1 MQQDLMTTPTDY
13 TTFAERLDTAHNWP
27 CEYTFK
33 FIVPR
38 EEAGQVQDMF
48 DPETSLRKV
57 ASRTGKYISVT
68 AERVMHSS
76 EQVIDIYKK
85 AATIQGVIML

>member
-1 MQQDLMTTPTDY
+1 MTTDY
-13 TTFAERLDTAHNWP
+13 TTFAERLNTAHNWP
-27 CEYTFK
+27 CDYTFK

-38 EEAGQVQDMF
+38 QEKSRVQDLF
-48 DPETSLRKV
+48 TKDASLRTV

-68 AERVMHSS
+68 AELTMESS
-76 EQVIDIYKK
+76 DQVIAMYKK